1 MGLLDKLLEE
11 VDQGIRVL
19 TTGVEASRP
28 VPGSDK
34 DDLLTDAEK
43 EASTRLMRVN
53 HTGEVCAQALY
64 SGQALVERDPKIRS
78 ELAHSATEELDHLS
92 WTERRIKEL
101 GGRTS
106 LLNPIFFV
114 SSFSLGVVAGVTG
127 TKNSLGFLV
136 ETERQVENHLT
147 GHLQKLPE
155 RDLRSRAIVTKM
167 REDEQ
172 NHGMRARDL
181 GASDLPKAIK
191 VGMRYFSKL
200 MTNSTYY
207 L

>member
-19 TTGVEASRP
+19 TAGVEASRP
-28 VPGSDK
+28 VPGSDT
-34 DDLLTDAEK
+34 DGVLTDAEK
-43 EASTRLMRVN
+43 DSSTRLMRVN

-64 SGQALVERDPKIRS
+64 SGQALVERNPKVRS
-78 ELAHSATEELDHLS
+78 ELVHSAAEELDHLS

-101 GGRTS
+101 GGRRS

-114 SSFSLGVVAGVTG
+114 GSFSLGVVAGVTG

-147 GHLQKLPE
+147 GHLQQLPE
-155 RDLRSRAIVTKM
+155 RDLRSRAIVAKM

-191 VGMRYFSKL
+191 ISMRYFSKL
-200 MTNSTYY
+200 MTKSTYY

>member
-19 TTGVEASRP
+19 TTGAEASRP

-34 DDLLTDAEK
+34 DDVLTDAEK
-43 EASTRLMRVN
+43 DTSTRLMRVN

-64 SGQALVERDPKIRS
+64 SGQALVERNPKVRS
-78 ELAHSATEELDHLS
+78 ELVHSAAEELDHLS

-114 SSFSLGVVAGVTG
+114 GSFSLGVVAGVTG

-147 GHLQKLPE
+147 GHLQQLPE
-155 RDLRSRAIVTKM
+155 RDLRSRAIVAKM

>member
-1 MGLLDKLLEE
+1 MGFLDKLLEE

-34 DDLLTDAEK
+34 DDVLTDAEK

-78 ELAHSATEELDHLS
+78 ELVHSAAEELDHLS

-101 GGRTS
+101 GGRAS

-114 SSFSLGVVAGVTG
+114 GSFSLGVIAGFTG

-147 GHLQKLPE
+147 GHLQQLPE

-181 GASDLPKAIK
+181 GASDLPETIK

-200 MTNSTYY
+200 MTKSTHYT
-207 L
+207 

>member
-1 MGLLDKLLEE
+1 MGFLDKLLEE

-19 TTGVEASRP
+19 TTGVEPSRP
-28 VPGSDK
+28 VPSSDK
-34 DDLLTDAEK
+34 DDVLTDAEK

-78 ELAHSATEELDHLS
+78 ELVHSAAEELDHLS

-114 SSFSLGVVAGVTG
+114 GSFSLGVIAGVTG

-147 GHLQKLPE
+147 GHLQQLPE

-172 NHGMRARDL
+172 NHGMRALDL
-181 GASDLPKAIK
+181 GASDLPEAIK
-191 VGMRYFSKL
+191 LGMRYFSKL
-200 MTNSTYY
+200 MTKSTYY

>member
-1 MGLLDKLLEE
+1 MGFLDKLLEE

-19 TTGVEASRP
+19 TTGVEPSRP

-34 DDLLTDAEK
+34 DDVLTDAEK

-64 SGQALVERDPKIRS
+64 SGQALVERDPRIRS
-78 ELAHSATEELDHLS
+78 ELVHSAAEELDHLS

-101 GGRTS
+101 GGRAS

-114 SSFSLGVVAGVTG
+114 GSFSLGLIAGVTG

-147 GHLQKLPE
+147 GHLQQLPE

-181 GASDLPKAIK
+181 GASDLPEAIK
-191 VGMRYFSKL
+191 LGMRYFSKL
-200 MTNSTYY
+200 MTKSTYY

>member
-19 TTGVEASRP
+19 TAGVEASRP
-28 VPGSDK
+28 APGSDR
-34 DDLLTDAEK
+34 DDVLTDAEK
-43 EASTRLMRVN
+43 DSSTRLMRVN

-64 SGQALVERDPKIRS
+64 SGQALVERNPKVRS
-78 ELAHSATEELDHLS
+78 ELVHSAAEELDHLS

-114 SSFSLGVVAGVTG
+114 GSFSLGVLAGLSG

-155 RDLRSRAIVTKM
+155 RDSRSRAIVTTM

-181 GASDLPKAIK
+181 GASDLPRAVK

-200 MTNSTYY
+200 MTKSTYY

>member
-1 MGLLDKLLEE
+1 MELLDKLLEE

-19 TTGVEASRP
+19 TAGVEASRP
-28 VPGSDK
+28 VPGSDR
-34 DDLLTDAEK
+34 DDVLTDAEK
-43 EASTRLMRVN
+43 DSSTRLMRVN

-64 SGQALVERDPKIRS
+64 SGQALVERNPKVRS
-78 ELAHSATEELDHLS
+78 ELVHSAAEELDHLS

-114 SSFSLGVVAGVTG
+114 GSFSLGVLAGLSG

-155 RDLRSRAIVTKM
+155 RDGRSRAIVTKM

-172 NHGMRARDL
+172 NHGIRARDL
-181 GASDLPKAIK
+181 GASDLPRAVK

-200 MTNSTYY
+200 MTKSTYY